1 MTDRATAEPSQPSR
15 PRILVAGVGNVLR
28 RDDGFGVETAQRLQ
42 RAGDLPEGVTVIE
55 TGIGG
60 MSLVQQLLDG
70 YDALIVLDA
79 TQRAGPPGAVYVLGA
94 ETPNLADLD
103 QDSRES
109 LFADMHYA
117 EPGRVL
123 MLAKALGALPPR
135 VWIVGCEPADTEDI
149 GIGLTPEVARG
160 VLCAVG
166 EVRRLIAS
174 IAAEA
179 APVEPVERRG

>member
-1 MTDRATAEPSQPSR
+1 MTDSAAADPCQPLR

-79 TQRAGPPGAVYVLGA
+79 ARRAGPPGTVYVLEA
-94 ETPNLADLD
+94 ETPSMDCLNEAFG
-103 QDSRES
+103 QD

-117 EPGRVL
+117 EPGRAL
-123 MLAKALGALPPR
+123 MLAQALGSLPAR
-135 VWIVGCEPADTEDI
+135 VWIVGCEPADAEEI
-149 GIGLTPEVARG
+149 GIGLSGEVARG
-160 VLCAVG
+160 VERAVA
-166 EVRRLIAS
+166 EVRRLVSS
-174 IAAEA
+174 ILAD
-179 APVEPVERRG
+179 APSPTPT